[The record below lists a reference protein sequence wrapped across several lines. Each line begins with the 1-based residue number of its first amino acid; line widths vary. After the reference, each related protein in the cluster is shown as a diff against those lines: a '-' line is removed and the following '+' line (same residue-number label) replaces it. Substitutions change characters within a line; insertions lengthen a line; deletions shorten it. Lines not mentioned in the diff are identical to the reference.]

1 MPSKTDLF
9 ERSHRTA
16 RMFFPVSPQIIAGHF
31 TNPPQND
38 AALNADFH
46 CGGGASMT
54 IDFLHGFL
62 AALMPSMLVLAWLL
76 WREAPMD
83 SDVDF

>member
-1 MPSKTDLF
+1 MRISIV
-9 ERSHRTA
+9 A
-16 RMFFPVSPQIIAGHF
+16 M
-31 TNPPQND
+31 
-38 AALNADFH
+38 
-46 CGGGASMT
+46 GASMT